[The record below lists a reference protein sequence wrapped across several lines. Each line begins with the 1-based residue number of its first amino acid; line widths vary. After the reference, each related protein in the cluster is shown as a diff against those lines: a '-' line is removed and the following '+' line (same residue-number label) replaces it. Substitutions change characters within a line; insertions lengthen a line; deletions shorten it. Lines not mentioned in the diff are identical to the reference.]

1 MVSGISGFSSASLS
15 EMWQKMFNK
24 IDTNGDGSI
33 DKTEMSTFIKQNTEQ
48 NTSSLV
54 DEIFSK
60 LDTNQDGLIGQ
71 IESNAVLA
79 KLGNEMKNGGGT
91 AAMSGMPPPPE
102 KVFDTADTNK
112 DGVVSKAE
120 LSAVMGQ
127 SGGNIDELFSKVD
140 ANGDGLI
147 SRTED
152 EAFRE
157 KMSEQMQQNS
167 ASSFGTNNISGLGQD
182 WQSKLYDAL
191 LTGLTA
197 TADSSG
203 KSTSLYA

>member
-1 MVSGISGFSSASLS
+1 MVSAISGFSSASLS

-33 DKTEMSTFIKQNTEQ
+33 DKTEMSTFIQQNTKQ

-71 IESNAVLA
+71 IESDAVLA
-79 KLGNEMKNGGGT
+79 KLGNEMKNGGGP

-120 LSAVMGQ
+120 LAAVMGQ
-127 SGGNIDELFSKVD
+127 SVANIDKLFSKVD
-140 ANGDGLI
+140 TDGDGFI

-152 EAFRE
+152 KTFRE
-157 KMSEQMQQNS
+157 KMSEGVQQNS
-167 ASSFGTNNISGLGQD
+167 ASSSGTNDISGLGKD

-191 LTGLTA
+191 LKGLTA
-197 TADSSG
+197 AAGSSG
-203 KSTSLYA
+203 ESTSLYA